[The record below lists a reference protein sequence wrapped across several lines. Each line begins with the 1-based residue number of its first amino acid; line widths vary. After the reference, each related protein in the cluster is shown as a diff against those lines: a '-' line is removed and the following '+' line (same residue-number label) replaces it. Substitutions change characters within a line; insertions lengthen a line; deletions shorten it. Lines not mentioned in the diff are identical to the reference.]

1 MNSAK
6 SIAKILY
13 YICLVLAIF
22 YLTTILYAVLCLLTR
37 FGISAYGEGQ
47 YLHINYPFTNNPF
60 LNIDNNLP
68 YIIFSFLLPLILY
81 GVFFW
86 LAANVFKVFFQTKL
100 FTQQNIFNLRRF
112 YMLNL
117 IVPVI
122 AAVLA
127 SVFVPVES
135 AIWVLVVVH
144 GILGIFTYFL
154 AAIFKQGLNLQNE
167 QDLII

>member
-6 SIAKILY
+6 SIARILY

-22 YLTTILYAVLCLLTR
+22 YLATILYAVFCLLTR
-37 FGISAYGEGQ
+37 WGISPYGEGQ
-47 YLHINYPFTNNPF
+47 YLHINYPFTNAPF
-60 LNIDNNLP
+60 LNIDNNP
-68 YIIFSFLLPLILY
+68 SYIIFSFLLPLSLY

-86 LAANVFKVFFQTKL
+86 LAANVFKVFFQSKL

-117 IVPVI
+117 IVPGI
-122 AAVLA
+122 AAILA
-127 SVFVPVES
+127 SIFVPIES

-144 GILGIFTYFL
+144 GMLGIFTYFL